1 MAIKCGNRTHGRNA
15 AYHENTNAVRAC
27 FKGRQVPIYTRDGE
41 EVNPANS
48 FAHGTAHVEVE
59 TPNGVCEKCGG
70 SIDFC
75 GGGCDKSYPVGSK
88 DEIRAR
94 NAKKAPAFD
103 TETLE
108 DGFYALPDPAPG
120 ASAAFTVYKV
130 VVAIH
135 GSGRKY
141 AKRLDTATGEWERAP
156 GSIRK
161 LRPEMRMTL
170 REALVVAKIVA
181 TNVEGR
187 LYGRCFVCGR
197 LLTKEDSIDRMM
209 GDVCAGKFA

>member
-1 MAIKCGNRTHGRNA
+1 MAIKCGNRKVHGRDA
-15 AYHENTNAVRAC
+15 TYHESVDAVRAC
-27 FKGRQVPIYTRDGE
+27 FTGQSDD
-41 EVNPANS
+41 NS
-48 FAHGTAHVEVE
+48 IKAAE
-59 TPNGVCEKCGG
+59 PL
-70 SIDFC
+70 
-75 GGGCDKSYPVGSK
+75 
-88 DEIRAR
+88 
-94 NAKKAPAFD
+94 KAPAFD

-108 DGFYALPDPAPG
+108 DGFYALHDPASG
-120 ASAAFTVYKV
+120 APAAFTVYKV
-130 VVAIH
+130 VVAVH